1 MFKRVI
7 IKKADLN
14 DAREIHNL
22 IKKYAERGLM
32 LYRHKGQIERNIRD
46 YFVARMGG
54 VLVGCCAL
62 RVWERRG
69 AEIYALAV
77 KEKLSGNGLGTKLV
91 KICIKDAKKIGLPFV
106 FTLTF
111 RAGMFERL
119 GFKKITF
126 GSLPRVIF
134 SEKTVDVDKAYGL
147 TL

>member
-1 MFKRVI
+1 MFQRIK
-7 IKKADLN
+7 IKKAVLSDV
-14 DAREIHNL
+14 REIHNL

-32 LYRHKGQIERNIRD
+32 LYRYKGQIERNIRD
-46 YFVARMGG
+46 YLVARADGI
-54 VLVGCCAL
+54 LVGCCAL
-62 RVWERRG
+62 RVWEKSG

-77 KEKLSGNGLGTKLV
+77 KEKLSGNGIGTKLV
-91 KICIKDAKKIGLPFV
+91 KSCIKEAKKLGLPFV

-134 SEKTVDVDKAYGL
+134 SEKTVDVDKAYGKSI
-147 TL
+147 